1 MQCPRC
7 RTENG
12 EAAIRCSGCG
22 APIALGDEV
31 VGVMGDTS
39 VPLDRRNSPRER
51 PPPAWESLRPVPV
64 DWEMEPP
71 VEPTP
76 AASRIPS
83 RGQPRPRPRA
93 AIPAPADLEFDM
105 AVEAVEVHRVRAPG
119 WRRIASWA
127 VDGALLGAA
136 SAAMLLPV
144 LGPVLGPG
152 GLEQARGVLAPT
164 LLAIA
169 LLAFA
174 YQWLGIT
181 LTGATPGMG
190 AAGLRCVGPDGRR
203 PSPGRSAIR
212 SAAALVSAAALG
224 IGVLLALFTRSGRGA
239 HDLVAGTWVVLAAPA
254 GRAG

>member
-1 MQCPRC
+1 VQCPRC

-31 VGVMGDTS
+31 AGVPVDTS
-39 VPLDRRNSPRER
+39 MPLDRRTSPRER

-71 VEPTP
+71 SEATP
-76 AASRIPS
+76 AAPRIPP
-83 RGQPRPRPRA
+83 RAPPRPRPRA
-93 AIPAPADLEFDM
+93 AIPTPADLEIDM
-105 AVEAVEVHRVRAPG
+105 AVEAVEVHRVRAPA

-136 SAAMLLPV
+136 AAAMLLPV

-152 GLEQARGVLAPT
+152 GVEQARGVLAPT
-164 LLAIA
+164 VLAVA

-190 AAGLRCVGPDGRR
+190 AAGLRCVGPDGHR
-203 PSPGRSAIR
+203 PSPGRSAVR
-212 SAAALVSAAALG
+212 AALGLVSAAPLG
-224 IGVLLALFTRSGRGA
+224 TGLLLALFTRSGRGA
-239 HDLVAGTWVVLAAPA
+239 HDLGAGTWVVLAAPA
-254 GRAG
+254 GRGA